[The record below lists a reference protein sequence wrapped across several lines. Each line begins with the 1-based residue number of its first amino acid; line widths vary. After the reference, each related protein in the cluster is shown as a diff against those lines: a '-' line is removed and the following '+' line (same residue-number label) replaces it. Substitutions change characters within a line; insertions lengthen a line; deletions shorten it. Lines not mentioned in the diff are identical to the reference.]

1 MHNTSKSNKKG
12 KKCDTSRTRP
22 KAIFVV
28 YASSLSCL
36 VSRRLAPTALKLFLL
51 LWQKSKWKKYPFA
64 KVKTFGHFQIRNIF
78 AIWGN
83 KFKWSCFLSKGL
95 VTYGTANWLRKEK
108 EMCKWQKVFPF
119 ANGCFCHLDF
129 CHNRK
134 NAFSCCCLPDFFLL
148 VGLFDILWLRA
159 FFKISG
165 LCLLIIKRELHKS

>member
-36 VSRRLAPTALKLFLL
+36 VSRRLAPTVLKPFLL
-51 LWQKSKWKKYPFA
+51 LWQKSKWKKYPFEKA
-64 KVKTFGHFQIRNIF
+64 KFLDIFKCETFLLFEGADSIETAFYQKDLLLMEQPI
-78 AIWGN
+78 G
-83 KFKWSCFLSKGL
+83 
-95 VTYGTANWLRKEK
+95 YGKK
-108 EMCKWQKVFPF
+108 KKC
-119 ANGCFCHLDF
+119 ANGKKSFRLQMDIFCHLDF

-159 FFKISG
+159 FLKISG